1 MGERF
6 LSMTLDNSSK
16 DFAIVTGAGSGIGR
30 ALAIELS
37 EEPVIVLAVGRREEP
52 LLETVDLASGQV
64 KVISADIGRKTGRTK
79 VLGTLIEGSRVK
91 YLVHAAG
98 VCTIERAT
106 DITPESWQNVMATNV
121 DGRLFLTLC
130 LLPWL
135 QRGSRVLFVGS
146 NSATKPRK
154 GSTAYCVS
162 KAASFMLHECLK
174 LELSKD
180 GVYVTSAIPSPVN
193 TPMVA
198 DQMRADAE
206 IYPDGVDYRRLRDD
220 NRLISPAAVAKFYR
234 WLLTEIAGEEY
245 SGKQWNIQDT
255 SHHRH
260 WLDEDELFE

>member
-1 MGERF
+1 
-6 LSMTLDNSSK
+6 MTPDNALK
-16 DFAIVTGAGSGIGR
+16 DFAVVTGAGSGIGR

-37 EEPVIVLAVGRREEP
+37 KEPVIVLVVGRREEP
-52 LLETVDLASGQV
+52 LLETADLAFGEV
-64 KVISADIGRKTGRTK
+64 RVVSADIGRETGRAK
-79 VLGTLIEGSRVK
+79 VLGRLGEGSRVK

-98 VCTIERAT
+98 VCPIERVT
-106 DITPESWQNVMATNV
+106 DITPESWHNVMATNV
-121 DGRLFLTLC
+121 DGRLFLTLH

-135 QRGSRVLFVGS
+135 QQGSRVLFVGS
-146 NSATKPRK
+146 NSATKSRK

-180 GVYVTSAIPSPVN
+180 GVYVTSAIPGPVN

-206 IYPDGVDYRRLRDD
+206 IYPDGVDYRRLREDG
-220 NRLISPAAVAKFYR
+220 RLISPAAVAKFYR
-234 WLLTEIAGEEY
+234 WLLTEVADEEY
-245 SGKQWNIQDT
+245 SGKQWNIQNT

-260 WLDEDELFE
+260 WLAEDELFG